1 MVSAWLPDAFV
12 IMSLYAIKQLIN
24 DGITIQK
31 LIPLYFSYIHWGVAL
46 NIIIEINNLM
56 RL

>member
-31 LIPLYFSYIHWGVAL
+31 LIPLYFSYMYWEVAL